1 MTMAKRKP
9 DHREQEHAPAADA
22 APAGDDFAIH
32 EHIGRQ
38 LRGIFDEVVTQP
50 VPEKFRKL
58 LDELERKQSGAKR
71 K

>member
-9 DHREQEHAPAADA
+9 DQDRPPTADVAPSGA
-22 APAGDDFAIH
+22 DFAIH

-50 VPEKFRKL
+50 VPKKFREL
-58 LDELERKQSGAKR
+58 LDELERKQADAKR

>member
-1 MTMAKRKP
+1 VEA
-9 DHREQEHAPAADA
+9 A
-22 APAGDDFAIH
+22 APASGDFAIH

-58 LDELERKQSGAKR
+58 LDELERKQSPAKR

>member
-9 DHREQEHAPAADA
+9 EREQDHPPAA
-22 APAGDDFAIH
+22 AGSDFALH

-50 VPEKFRKL
+50 VPDKFRKL
-58 LDELERKQSGAKR
+58 LDELERKQGPNQK
-71 K
+71 

>member
-9 DHREQEHAPAADA
+9 DREQDQPAPAPAAS
-22 APAGDDFAIH
+22 AGSDFALH

-58 LDELERKQSGAKR
+58 LDELERKQAAPKR

>member
-9 DHREQEHAPAADA
+9 DQDRPPAADVA
-22 APAGDDFAIH
+22 ATGDDFAIH

-50 VPEKFRKL
+50 VPEKFREL
-58 LDELERKQSGAKR
+58 LDELERKQSEAKR

>member
-1 MTMAKRKP
+1 MTMARRKP
-9 DHREQEHAPAADA
+9 DREQDRPPAE
-22 APAGDDFAIH
+22 PAGTDFALH

-58 LDELERKQSGAKR
+58 LDELERKQSGPKR

>member
-1 MTMAKRKP
+1 MTMTKRKP
-9 DHREQEHAPAADA
+9 EREQDSPPVADA
-22 APAGDDFAIH
+22 AAGDFTMH

-58 LDELERKQSGAKR
+58 LDELERKQSGPKR
-71 K
+71 Q

>member
-9 DHREQEHAPAADA
+9 DREQDQSAPAPAAA
-22 APAGDDFAIH
+22 AGNDFALH

-58 LDELERKQSGAKR
+58 LDELERKQSVPKR

>member
-9 DHREQEHAPAADA
+9 DQEPPAETA
-22 APAGDDFAIH
+22 AAASGDFAIH

-58 LDELERKQSGAKR
+58 LDELERKQSAGKR

>member
-9 DHREQEHAPAADA
+9 DRDRQLPPAPEDA
-22 APAGDDFAIH
+22 APAAGDFAMH

-50 VPEKFRKL
+50 VPEKFRRL
-58 LDELERKQSGAKR
+58 LDELERKQSGDK
-71 K
+71 

>member
-9 DHREQEHAPAADA
+9 DREQEQPPADDEP
-22 APAGDDFAIH
+22 PAGGDFAVH

>member
-9 DHREQEHAPAADA
+9 DRDQESPAAENPA
-22 APAGDDFAIH
+22 AAGDFAMH

-50 VPEKFRKL
+50 VPDKFRRL
-58 LDELERKQSGAKR
+58 LDELERKQSGTKR

>member
-9 DHREQEHAPAADA
+9 DREQEHPLAADA
-22 APAGDDFAIH
+22 APGGDFAIH

-50 VPEKFRKL
+50 VPDKFRKL
-58 LDELERKQSGAKR
+58 LDELERKQSGAKQ

>member
-9 DHREQEHAPAADA
+9 DREQEQPSPEQAAA
-22 APAGDDFAIH
+22 SDFALH

-58 LDELERKQSGAKR
+58 LDELERKQSGPKE

>member
-9 DHREQEHAPAADA
+9 DQEPEHPTAADA
-22 APAGDDFAIH
+22 TAAGGGFPMH

-50 VPEKFRKL
+50 VPEKFRQL
-58 LDELERKQSGAKR
+58 LDELERKQSDPKR

>member
-9 DHREQEHAPAADA
+9 DREQEHPPAA
-22 APAGDDFAIH
+22 AGGSDFALH

-58 LDELERKQSGAKR
+58 LDELERKQGPKP

>member
-9 DHREQEHAPAADA
+9 DRERERPPGAQSAPASS
-22 APAGDDFAIH
+22 DFALH

-58 LDELERKQSGAKR
+58 LDELERKQSDPK

>member
-9 DHREQEHAPAADA
+9 DRDRQLPAAEDA
-22 APAGDDFAIH
+22 AAAAGDFAMH

-50 VPEKFRKL
+50 VPEKFRRL
-58 LDELERKQSGAKR
+58 LDELERKQSAAKR

>member
-9 DHREQEHAPAADA
+9 DREQERPPTGQS
-22 APAGDDFAIH
+22 APAGSDFALH

-58 LDELERKQSGAKR
+58 LDELERKQSDPKR

>member
-9 DHREQEHAPAADA
+9 ERDRQLPEAEDTAAA
-22 APAGDDFAIH
+22 AGDFAMH

-50 VPEKFRKL
+50 VPEKFRRL

>member
-1 MTMAKRKP
+1 MTMAKRNP
-9 DHREQEHAPAADA
+9 DREQEHPPTADDA
-22 APAGDDFAIH
+22 AAGGDFAVH

>member
-9 DHREQEHAPAADA
+9 EQTQDPTAPKAADA
-22 APAGDDFAIH
+22 GGDFAVH

-50 VPEKFRKL
+50 VPDKFRKL
-58 LDELERKQSGAKR
+58 LDELERKQPGPKN

>member
-9 DHREQEHAPAADA
+9 DRKRERPPAGETGPAA
-22 APAGDDFAIH
+22 GDFPIH

-50 VPEKFRKL
+50 VPEKFRQL
-58 LDELERKQSGAKR
+58 LDELERKRTDDKSK
-71 K
+71 

>member
-9 DHREQEHAPAADA
+9 DREQDRPPA
-22 APAGDDFAIH
+22 APAGDDFALH

-58 LDELERKQSGAKR
+58 LDELERKQSDPKR

>member
-9 DHREQEHAPAADA
+9 DREQDQSAPAPAAA
-22 APAGDDFAIH
+22 AGNDFALH

-58 LDELERKQSGAKR
+58 LDELERKQSAAKR

>member
-9 DHREQEHAPAADA
+9 DREQERTTGAQS
-22 APAGDDFAIH
+22 APAGGDFALH

-58 LDELERKQSGAKR
+58 LDELERKQSDPKR

>member
-9 DHREQEHAPAADA
+9 DREQDRPLAAH
-22 APAGDDFAIH
+22 AGDDFALH

-58 LDELERKQSGAKR
+58 LDELERKQSDPKR

>member
-9 DHREQEHAPAADA
+9 DREPSVEAA
-22 APAGDDFAIH
+22 APASGDFAIH

-58 LDELERKQSGAKR
+58 LDELERKQSPAKR

>member
-9 DHREQEHAPAADA
+9 DREQERPPARQA
-22 APAGDDFAIH
+22 APASSDFALH

-50 VPEKFRKL
+50 VPDKFRKL
-58 LDELERKQSGAKR
+58 LDELERKQSGPQR

>member
-9 DHREQEHAPAADA
+9 DREQERPTGQS
-22 APAGDDFAIH
+22 AGSDFALH

-58 LDELERKQSGAKR
+58 LDELERKQSGPKQE
-71 K
+71 

>member
-9 DHREQEHAPAADA
+9 EREQNHPPAAPG
-22 APAGDDFAIH
+22 APAGSDFALH

-50 VPEKFRKL
+50 VPDKFRKL
-58 LDELERKQSGAKR
+58 LDELERKQGPKQ

>member
-9 DHREQEHAPAADA
+9 EREETPAAPTSADA
-22 APAGDDFAIH
+22 GADFAMH

-50 VPEKFRKL
+50 VPDKFRKL
-58 LDELERKQSGAKR
+58 LDELERKQGATKD

>member
-9 DHREQEHAPAADA
+9 DREQDQPAPTPAAS
-22 APAGDDFAIH
+22 AGSDFALH

-58 LDELERKQSGAKR
+58 LDELERKQSDAKR

>member
-1 MTMAKRKP
+1 MTMAKEKP
-9 DHREQEHAPAADA
+9 DREPEHPPATDA
-22 APAGDDFAIH
+22 TPTGGDFAVH

-58 LDELERKQSGAKR
+58 LDELERKQSDAKR

>member
-9 DHREQEHAPAADA
+9 DRRSQPPTAGAADS
-22 APAGDDFAIH
+22 GGGDFAMH

-38 LRGIFDEVVTQP
+38 LRGIFEEVVTQP

-58 LDELERKQSGAKR
+58 LDELERKQTDPPSE
-71 K
+71 

>member
-9 DHREQEHAPAADA
+9 DRDRQLPAAEDA
-22 APAGDDFAIH
+22 AAAADDFAMH

-50 VPEKFRKL
+50 VPEKFRRL
-58 LDELERKQSGAKR
+58 LDELERKQSAAKR

>member
-9 DHREQEHAPAADA
+9 VRKRERP
-22 APAGDDFAIH
+22 PAGEADPVAGNFPIH

-50 VPEKFRKL
+50 VPEKFRQL
-58 LDELERKQSGAKR
+58 LDELERKRTDDKSK
-71 K
+71 

>member
-9 DHREQEHAPAADA
+9 DREQEHPPAADA
-22 APAGDDFAIH
+22 APGGEDFAIH